1 MTVEGVLSL
10 IMVGLYF
17 QLEWLTTTDYNV
29 RIQQSVTAESVV
41 VGGEESLSAHKSKSN
56 SDNRI

>member
-1 MTVEGVLSL
+1 
-10 IMVGLYF
+10 MVGLYF

-41 VGGEESLSAHKSKSN
+41 VGGEESLSAHKSKPN